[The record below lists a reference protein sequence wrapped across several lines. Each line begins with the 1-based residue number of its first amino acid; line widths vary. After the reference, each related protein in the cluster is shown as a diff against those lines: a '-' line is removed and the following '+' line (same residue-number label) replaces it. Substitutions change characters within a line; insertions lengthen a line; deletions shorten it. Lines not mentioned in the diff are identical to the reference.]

1 MDSLCTKDDTI
12 GGIDELKLQ
21 NEVWEIIF
29 ENASDCIVV
38 VDPDGYVV
46 MINNAYANFLGIN
59 PNEAIGRHVTEVIDN
74 TRLHIVLKTGK
85 TEMGQIQRIKNNDS
99 VTLRIPIKKNDKVI
113 GAIGKVIFKD
123 VREVELLY
131 RSLESAKKE
140 LYLYKERFKKV
151 KGDYY
156 AIDNIIGKSLEMRKL
171 KSMVTKVANSD
182 STVLITGESGTG
194 KEVFANAIHETSDR
208 RDNNYIKINCAAIPS
223 NILESELFGYE
234 DGAFTGARPGGKVG
248 KIELANNGTLFLDE
262 IGDMS
267 FDMQAKILR
276 VLQDKEVVKV
286 GGHDPKKVNVRII
299 AATNQNLIKKI
310 EDGEFREDLYYRL
323 NVVPFKL
330 PPLRERKEDI
340 PLLCD
345 FFVNKYNDKFGI
357 YIENIEDEAMYY
369 LKNYSW
375 PGNIREL
382 ENVIERIYNFI
393 DTNIIRKEHLPKR
406 ILKNN
411 SIVPV
416 GDLKKMLDDYEK
428 DLITNTLELY
438 DGNKSSV
445 AKVLGISRSNLY
457 QKLEKYQIDNH

>member
-1 MDSLCTKDDTI
+1 MPFYGERIKVDSLCTKDDTI

-99 VTLRIPIKKNDKVI
+99 VTLRIPIKKNNKVI

-208 RDNNYIKINCAAIPS
+208 RDNNYIKINC
-223 NILESELFGYE
+223 
-234 DGAFTGARPGGKVG
+234 
-248 KIELANNGTLFLDE
+248 
-262 IGDMS
+262 
-267 FDMQAKILR
+267 
-276 VLQDKEVVKV
+276 
-286 GGHDPKKVNVRII
+286 
-299 AATNQNLIKKI
+299 
-310 EDGEFREDLYYRL
+310 
-323 NVVPFKL
+323 
-330 PPLRERKEDI
+330 
-340 PLLCD
+340 
-345 FFVNKYNDKFGI
+345 
-357 YIENIEDEAMYY
+357 
-369 LKNYSW
+369 
-375 PGNIREL
+375 
-382 ENVIERIYNFI
+382 
-393 DTNIIRKEHLPKR
+393 
-406 ILKNN
+406 
-411 SIVPV
+411 
-416 GDLKKMLDDYEK
+416 
-428 DLITNTLELY
+428 
-438 DGNKSSV
+438 
-445 AKVLGISRSNLY
+445 
-457 QKLEKYQIDNH
+457 